1 MRNEQI
7 RMANRPKPKQDQAAG
22 MPQTPK
28 PKLTILVVVL
38 TAFVTTFTGSAL
50 NLSIPDLSQEFH
62 AGAGMVGWLVT
73 GYTLAVAA
81 CSVPAGR
88 VADITSLKSVLAIG
102 VGLFT
107 ICCIAAVFSIS
118 IMMLIL
124 IRVVQGIGAAMI
136 FSTNTAVLLKAFPAE
151 NHGRVIGY
159 SLAATYAGLSSG
171 PVLGGFLNQHFGW
184 KAIFIVTGV
193 ITTAACIAVFRLQGD
208 KNVKNLKTDSC
219 GESHHP
225 LTDTDLHGKT
235 LQQLVRRK
243 SNQQQDPEEML
254 TKPHS
259 LDLTGNLLYLI
270 SIVLLMYGLS
280 EIGKG
285 WISPVLAGVGLAVGM
300 FFLRHEY
307 RTEEPAVDIR
317 MFRENIGYGFSNLS
331 ALLNYGATFAISY
344 LVSIYLQVVQ
354 GFSSQA
360 TGLIMIAQPA
370 IMAGLSPVAGKLSS
384 IGMGLC
390 ALGTCLFVFL
400 NQGTSLWIVITAL
413 IITGFGFALFSSPN
427 TNAVMSCV
435 EETNYGVASSILA
448 TMRSI
453 GHTISM
459 VIVTIIVTCCMGD
472 ASLAEAAPGIL
483 IRVIRIAFIIF
494 TGICIAGVFISLKR
508 R

>member
-7 RMANRPKPKQDQAAG
+7 RMANRPKPKQSQTAGMPQTLKLKQSQAAGMPQTPKPKQGQTVG

-151 NHGRVIGY
+151 NHGRVI
-159 SLAATYAGLSSG
+159 
-171 PVLGGFLNQHFGW
+171 
-184 KAIFIVTGV
+184 
-193 ITTAACIAVFRLQGD
+193 AVFRLQGD

-243 SNQQQDPEEML
+243 SNQQQDPEETL

-285 WISPVLAGVGLAVGM
+285 WISPVLAGLGLAVGM

-370 IMAGLSPVAGKLSS
+370 IMAGLSPVAGKLSDRFSPFKLSS

-472 ASLAEAAPGIL
+472 ASLAEASPGIL

>member
-7 RMANRPKPKQDQAAG
+7 RMANRPKPKQSQAAGMPQTLKPKQSQAAGMPQTPKSKQGQTAG

-88 VADITSLKSVLAIG
+88 VADITSLKSVLVIG

-208 KNVKNLKTDSC
+208 KNVKNLKKDSC
-219 GESHHP
+219 GESYHS
-225 LTDTDLHGKT
+225 LADTDLHGKT

-243 SNQQQDPEEML
+243 SNQQQDPEEPL

-280 EIGKG
+280 ENRAR
-285 WISPVLAGVGLAVGM
+285 AGSH
-300 FFLRHEY
+300 RCW
-307 RTEEPAVDIR
+307 
-317 MFRENIGYGFSNLS
+317 REWDWL
-331 ALLNYGATFAISY
+331 
-344 LVSIYLQVVQ
+344 
-354 GFSSQA
+354 
-360 TGLIMIAQPA
+360 
-370 IMAGLSPVAGKLSS
+370 
-384 IGMGLC
+384 
-390 ALGTCLFVFL
+390 
-400 NQGTSLWIVITAL
+400 
-413 IITGFGFALFSSPN
+413 
-427 TNAVMSCV
+427 
-435 EETNYGVASSILA
+435 
-448 TMRSI
+448 
-453 GHTISM
+453 
-459 VIVTIIVTCCMGD
+459 
-472 ASLAEAAPGIL
+472 
-483 IRVIRIAFIIF
+483 
-494 TGICIAGVFISLKR
+494 
-508 R
+508 

>member
-7 RMANRPKPKQDQAAG
+7 RMANRPKPKQDQAAGMPQTPKPKQGQTAGMPQTPKPKQGQTAG

-193 ITTAACIAVFRLQGD
+193 ITT
-208 KNVKNLKTDSC
+208 
-219 GESHHP
+219 
-225 LTDTDLHGKT
+225 
-235 LQQLVRRK
+235 
-243 SNQQQDPEEML
+243 
-254 TKPHS
+254 
-259 LDLTGNLLYLI
+259 
-270 SIVLLMYGLS
+270 
-280 EIGKG
+280 
-285 WISPVLAGVGLAVGM
+285 
-300 FFLRHEY
+300 
-307 RTEEPAVDIR
+307 
-317 MFRENIGYGFSNLS
+317 
-331 ALLNYGATFAISY
+331 
-344 LVSIYLQVVQ
+344 
-354 GFSSQA
+354 
-360 TGLIMIAQPA
+360 
-370 IMAGLSPVAGKLSS
+370 
-384 IGMGLC
+384 
-390 ALGTCLFVFL
+390 
-400 NQGTSLWIVITAL
+400 
-413 IITGFGFALFSSPN
+413 
-427 TNAVMSCV
+427 
-435 EETNYGVASSILA
+435 
-448 TMRSI
+448 
-453 GHTISM
+453 
-459 VIVTIIVTCCMGD
+459 
-472 ASLAEAAPGIL
+472 
-483 IRVIRIAFIIF
+483 
-494 TGICIAGVFISLKR
+494 
-508 R
+508 